1 MRVLGCGSISAKVGE
16 TNEGHG
22 RRSRPRSAK
31 FEPWASARRPSGDAD
46 CAVLP
51 THAPKSATRHTPA
64 VGAPIHTHAPHTCR
78 THAHCTHTATHA
90 ARTRAAP
97 AKSDRNQRTGGA
109 GHAAKRERR
118 AWICAGG
125 AGSGATPGCEARW
138 RSPPRSPGLLHTD
151 AASASSSRPKSV
163 VLCPGKLLQAVS
175 NQ

>member
-1 MRVLGCGSISAKVGE
+1 MGRSPQRWVRRTKGTDGEADLGAPSLSRGRA
-16 TNEGHG
+16 HG
-22 RRSRPRSAK
+22 GPA
-31 FEPWASARRPSGDAD
+31 
-46 CAVLP
+46 
-51 THAPKSATRHTPA
+51 ATQTAQFFAHTRTQIRHTPA
-64 VGAPIHTHAPHTCR
+64 VGAPIHMHAPHTCR

-138 RSPPRSPGLLHTD
+138 RSPPRSPGLHTD

-163 VLCPGKLLQAVS
+163 VLCPGELLQAVS